1 MNMVKGK
8 SGKLNAFMM
17 LVLIFLGF
25 IGIVMMGIFVFGANL
40 IDQTFGSIDVM
51 IGVVNFTEAYDDTL
65 GQGINSFLDRADS
78 YGLGLLFGMI
88 ILIIISS
95 FIFKEKHK
103 SWITLEFVILIVAF
117 IFAVTIQ
124 RIFNT
129 YINLS
134 PEFLDI
140 YSIQL
145 INSSKFILN
154 LPIIIP
160 IVWAFIVILSYGLFR
175 KEKEGFSDLG
185 A

>member
-1 MNMVKGK
+1 MNLVKGK
-8 SGKLNAFMM
+8 SGKLNAIMM

-25 IGIVMMGIFVFGANL
+25 IGVVMLGIFVFGANL

-51 IGVVNFTEAYDDTL
+51 IGEVNFTDAYDDTL

-88 ILIIISS
+88 ILIVISS

-103 SWITLEFVILIVAF
+103 LWLVLEFIILIVCF

-129 YINLS
+129 YINLA
-134 PEFLDI
+134 PEFLNI
-140 YSIQL
+140 HSIQL

-160 IVWAFIVILSYGLFR
+160 IVWAFIVILSYGLFKK
-175 KEKEGFSDLG
+175 KEEGFTDLG
-185 A
+185 F

>member
-1 MNMVKGK
+1 MVRGK
-8 SGKLNAFMM
+8 SGKLNAVMM
-17 LVLIFLGF
+17 FVLIMLGF
-25 IGIVMMGIFVFGANL
+25 IGIIMIGIFVFGANL
-40 IDQTFGSIDVM
+40 IDQTFGSINVM
-51 IGVVNFTEAYDDTL
+51 IGEVNFTEAYDDTL
-65 GQGINSFLDRADS
+65 GQGINTFLDQADS

-88 ILIIISS
+88 ILIVISS

-103 SWITLEFVILIVAF
+103 LWLILEFIILIVSF

-134 PEFLDI
+134 SEFLDI

-175 KEKEGFSDLG
+175 KERGGFQDIG
-185 A
+185 F

>member
-1 MNMVKGK
+1 MVKGK
-8 SGKLNAFMM
+8 SGKLNAVMIF
-17 LVLIFLGF
+17 VLIFLGF
-25 IGIVMMGIFVFGANL
+25 IGVTMIGVFVFGANL
-40 IDQTFGSIDVM
+40 VDQTFGSIDVM

-65 GQGINSFLDRADS
+65 GQGINAFLDHADS

-88 ILIIISS
+88 ILIVISS

-103 SWITLEFVILIVAF
+103 LWLVLEFVILIVSF

-124 RIFNT
+124 RAFNG
-129 YINLS
+129 YINMS

-154 LPIIIP
+154 LPIIIT

-175 KEKEGFSDLG
+175 KERGQFSDIG
-185 A
+185 F